1 MRDATL
7 KNLWLLLAGGVL
19 LYLSGQVGALEKY
32 LGIGPGVAGTL
43 IVALL
48 ISGLSMM
55 VIALYRLAR
64 R

>member
-1 MRDATL
+1 MSDAAS
-7 KNLWLLLAGGVL
+7 KNFWLLLAGGAL
-19 LYLSGQVGALEKY
+19 IYLSGRVGLLEKH
-32 LGIGPGVAGTL
+32 LGIGPGVAGVL

-48 ISGLSMM
+48 ISGLSMV